1 MMKPVNK
8 WVIALTVILPTL
20 LEVLDIS
27 VVNVSLDHI
36 RGSLSAGVDEATW
49 SITAYLVANAIIIPL
64 TGWLSR
70 IIGRKRYLIASVTL
84 FTISSFLCGSATSL
98 SALVIFRV
106 LQGIGGG
113 GLQPLSQAILLES
126 FPPAQYGIAM
136 AVFGI
141 GVMAGPI
148 AGPVLGGW
156 ITDNWS
162 WPWIFYINI
171 PLGIL
176 SIIMINLFIHD
187 PAYLKKLD
195 TLKEKIDYWGVA
207 LIVVG
212 IGCLQIVLDH
222 GQREDWFSS
231 RMIMA
236 LAIISAMSLV
246 LFIFVELNNREPIL
260 DLRVFRDLSFSA
272 GTIIQACAFS
282 MYMGTLVMLPLYLQ
296 QLMGYNAL
304 LSGMILMPGGIGM
317 LLSMAIV
324 GKLVEKVNPKLILTA
339 GICIAAYSM
348 HMLTRI
354 NLYIDYGTI
363 AWTRVIMGI
372 GLGMLLVPLLS
383 MSFSSIEQDA
393 LGNATGIFTTLRT
406 ISLSIGTAFV
416 VTLFSR
422 RCQFHQSRLSEVLN
436 PYDSRFQLYSQKAA
450 HTLMLKNGATSDLS
464 NNFLIYQQLLREA
477 ALASFVDSFFMSA
490 IVVACALPLVFFLKR
505 PKEGTAPIPIH

>member
-1 MMKPVNK
+1 MKPVNK
-8 WVIALTVILPTL
+8 WIIALTVILPTL

-27 VVNVSLDHI
+27 VVNVALDHI

-70 IIGRKRYLIASVTL
+70 LIGRKRYLTVSVTI

-98 SALVIFRV
+98 GALVFFRI

-113 GLQPLSQAILLES
+113 GLQPLSQAILLEA

-171 PLGIL
+171 PLGVL
-176 SIIMINLFIHD
+176 SLFMMNLFIED
-187 PAYLKKLD
+187 PPYLKKPSN
-195 TLKEKIDYWGVA
+195 LKEKIDYWGIG

-212 IGCLQIVLDH
+212 IGCLQVVLDH

-231 RMIMA
+231 RFIMT
-236 LAIISAMSLV
+236 LAIVSVVSLA
-246 LFIFVELNNREPIL
+246 LFIIVEFRTRDPIVN
-260 DLRVFRDLSFSA
+260 LRVFRDRSFSA
-272 GTIIQACAFS
+272 GTIIQASAFS
-282 MYMGTLVMLPLYLQ
+282 MYMGTLIMLPLFLQ

-304 LSGMILMPGGIGM
+304 LAGLILMPGGIGM
-317 LLSMAIV
+317 LLSMAVV
-324 GKLVEKVNPKLILTA
+324 GKLVEKVNPKLILGA
-339 GICIAAYSM
+339 GICVAAYSM
-348 HMLTRI
+348 YMLARI
-354 NLYIDYGTI
+354 NLFIDYETI
-363 AWTRVIMGI
+363 AWTRVVMGI

-383 MSFSSIEQDA
+383 LSFSSIEKEDM
-393 LGNATGIFTTLRT
+393 GNATSVYTTLRT
-406 ISLSIGTAFV
+406 ISLSFGTAFV

-422 RCQFHQSRLSEVLN
+422 RSQFHQSRLSEVLN
-436 PYDSRFQLYSQKAA
+436 PFDPRFQLAVQKIVPIVRVKTGAA
-450 HTLMLKNGATSDLS
+450 SDLTVHGV
-464 NNFLIYQQLLREA
+464 IYQQLVKEA
-477 ALASFVDSFFMSA
+477 ALASFVDTFFVSA
-490 IVVACALPLVFFLKR
+490 IIVACALPLVFFLKR
-505 PKEGTAPIPIH
+505 PKDGASPLLIH